1 MFKSPFRKR
10 EKAED
15 RPSEPEPALPVS
27 APMPDESTHEA
38 SGLLAEVFSRIEPVC
53 PYCGVVLEKMPGR
66 KKKCPSCSNDIYVRS
81 RPEDGKPVL
90 VKDSEHPVVEA
101 YRQVRRAISD
111 GGLFEE
117 NDLPQA
123 RAALRKQFGH
133 EPSEGDVLWRLFND
147 KSMELAKY
155 RNWGLYRNLR
165 LTMAEH
171 LIAEQRDAAAMQ
183 MFLEVCYLDLNGPTN
198 RGDMDPDPELES
210 MFPIWDPERGME
222 PDYAASRAAGLA
234 DSASLE
240 IDDIREKFY
249 ETARKL
255 HASMKL
261 PVSPEDAW
269 SELEDYFEA
278 DEE

>member
-1 MFKSPFRKR
+1 MFKSLFRKR
-10 EKAED
+10 EKPEERSA
-15 RPSEPEPALPVS
+15 EPESVLPAGDPVLEES
-27 APMPDESTHEA
+27 APGA
-38 SGLLAEVFSRIEPVC
+38 SGLLAEVFSRTEPVC
-53 PYCGVVLEKMPGR
+53 PYCGTTLEKMPGR
-66 KKKCPSCSNDIYVRS
+66 KKKCPGCSNYIYVRS
-81 RPEDGKPVL
+81 RPDDGKPVL
-90 VKDSEHPVVEA
+90 VKDVEHSIVEA
-101 YRQVRRAISD
+101 YRQVQRSISD

-133 EPSEGDVLWRLFND
+133 EPSEGDVFWRLFNE

-165 LTMAEH
+165 LTMAQH
-171 LIAEQRDAAAMQ
+171 LITEQRDAAAMQ

-210 MFPIWDPERGME
+210 MFPTWDPERGME
-222 PDYAASRAAGLA
+222 PDYAASGAADLA
-234 DSASLE
+234 NSASLG

-255 HASMKL
+255 NASLKL

-269 SELEDYFEA
+269 SELEGYFEI